1 LEKFNLKI
9 ENISNGNITIVER
22 ASISV
27 LKDILKNYDTKQKNN
42 SDEPDTLVRNGK
54 RVKISKNYYKYTD
67 DIKAVKFN

>member
-1 LEKFNLKI
+1 MEKFNLKI

-27 LKDILKNYDTKQKNN
+27 LKDILKNYDTKLKNN